1 MLEDIN
7 MATGLAFLLFLSSF
21 MAAMELAQYVESRR
35 QRKRDPW
42 KRRNK

>member
-21 MAAMELAQYVESRR
+21 MAAMELAEYFKSR

-42 KRRNK
+42 KRK